1 MQNGTISVFVLCKS
15 LNSGDVDEGGL
26 FTVPKNRQNLEKINS
41 SLHFD
46 RFRYCKK
53 VTFLKVIFLL
63 SLKIFKSH
71 ENVQISRN
79 RARARPEQQQQ
90 PATPN
95 SSPGASAGPGI
106 Q

>member
-1 MQNGTISVFVLCKS
+1 MSQKIVKIMKKTRCNYILLGFANLKKS
-15 LNSGDVDEGGL
+15 L
-26 FTVPKNRQNLEKINS
+26 FEKC
-41 SLHFD
+41 F
-46 RFRYCKK
+46 
-53 VTFLKVIFLL
+53 FLN
-63 SLKIFKSH
+63 LKIFKSH

-79 RARARPEQQQQ
+79 RARARPEQQQ

>member
-1 MQNGTISVFVLCKS
+1 MSQKFVQIMKKTIFHQILIVNANVKKS
-15 LNSGDVDEGGL
+15 L
-26 FTVPKNRQNLEKINS
+26 FEKW
-41 SLHFD
+41 F
-46 RFRYCKK
+46 F
-53 VTFLKVIFLL
+53 L

-90 PATPN
+90 QQPATLN